1 MKWGKHMITIEGLN
15 KRQRMLADIIWA
27 LDSKE
32 QVTDFI
38 RTLPDVQKKEAIVV
52 TQMMVLA
59 FIDQIETVDDEVVEL
74 IDNLRRA

>member
-1 MKWGKHMITIEGLN
+1 MITIEGLN

-59 FIDQIETVDDEVVEL
+59 FIDQIDTVDDEVVEL

>member
-1 MKWGKHMITIEGLN
+1 MITIEGLN